1 MKGRRRWIIVCAF
14 ACGAVLIAAGR
25 WWERRG
31 DEGPTVADGG
41 RPTESGAEERMAA
54 GLLREGWLHLGHHR
68 YRSAMEAAGLAEF
81 FGDDRAAALRSA
93 VLKREASDAAR
104 LREEMRDAEA
114 AGDAR
119 RAGRL
124 RELLLRLGAAEAP

>member
-1 MKGRRRWIIVCAF
+1 
-14 ACGAVLIAAGR
+14 
-25 WWERRG
+25 
-31 DEGPTVADGG
+31 
-41 RPTESGAEERMAA
+41 MAA

-81 FGDDRAAALRSA
+81 FGDGNGAAALRSA
-93 VLKREASDAAR
+93 VLKREANDAAR